1 MESSAPPDL
10 SVYDRLAHTPE
21 QLQQLLAEG
30 RQRRELRALFGDRD
44 FQQLAALAR
53 RVQRRRAPPGA
64 RVYLVP
70 GIMGSQ
76 LVRARPAPWPA
87 DLLWIDP
94 LDIINGRLDE
104 LTLPRHDD
112 LKPFGALPYSYL
124 GLKLRLQ
131 AAGFDV
137 CLYDFDWRQNLQTVA
152 AELAARLRA
161 ETNRPVSLVAH
172 SMGGLV
178 ARAALALPGLEHVQR
193 LIALGTPFTG
203 SFAVVQALRGSYPVV
218 RRLAALDQHH
228 DAETLARE
236 VFSSFPSLYQMLPH
250 PGRLTQLDLFD
261 LASWPQG
268 GPGPDPGLLRETRS
282 FGAGAGE
289 PDPRCV
295 AIAGTR
301 QRTVTDLK
309 RQEQQFAYQISSLG
323 DGTVPLASASAGA
336 ALTYCLACEHS
347 ELARSE
353 RVARAVID
361 LLRGEITQ
369 RLSPRVPVIRPAALW
384 VSDEQLRAV
393 ASEKVDWSALSTAGR
408 REYLSLLS
416 EAPAVYRPPA

>member
-1 MESSAPPDL
+1 METSAPPDL

-44 FQQLAALAR
+44 LQLLTALAR
-53 RVQRRRAPPGA
+53 RVQRRGAPAGA

-76 LVRARPAPWPA
+76 LMRPRPAPWPA

-94 LDIINGRLDE
+94 LDIINGRLEE

-112 LKPFGALPYSYL
+112 LKSFGALPYSYL

-137 CLYDFDWRQNLQTVA
+137 CLYDFDWRQDLQTVA
-152 AELAARLRA
+152 AQLAARVRA
-161 ETNRPVSLVAH
+161 EAGRPVSLVAH

-193 LIALGTPFTG
+193 LVALGAPFTG

-218 RRLAALDQHH
+218 RRLAAMDQHH

-236 VFSSFPSLYQMLPH
+236 VFSSFPSLYQMLPIE
-250 PGRLTQLDLFD
+250 GRLTQLDLFD
-261 LASWPQG
+261 TASWPQS
-268 GPGPDPGLLRETRS
+268 GPGPQPDLLQASRS
-282 FGAGAGE
+282 FGAIAAA

-301 QRTVTDLK
+301 QRTVTGLS
-309 RQEQQFAYQISSLG
+309 RQERQFSYQISSLG

-336 ALTYCLACEHS
+336 ALTYFIACEHS

-353 RVARAVID
+353 SVARAVID
-361 LLRGEITQ
+361 LLRGETTQ
-369 RLSPRVPVIRPAALW
+369 RLSARRPVIRPKTLW

-393 ASEKVDWSALSTAGR
+393 ATEKVDWSALSNAGR
-408 REYLSLLS
+408 RDYLALLS
-416 EAPAVYRPPA
+416 EPPAAYRPPA

>member
-1 MESSAPPDL
+1 MENSAPPDL
-10 SVYDRLAHTPE
+10 SVYDRLARTPE

-44 FQQLAALAR
+44 FELLAALAR

-76 LVRARPAPWPA
+76 LMRARPAPWPA

-94 LDIINGRLDE
+94 LDIIDGRLEE
-104 LTLPRHDD
+104 LTLPSHDD
-112 LKPFGALPYSYL
+112 LKSFGALPYSYL

-137 CLYDFDWRQNLQTVA
+137 CLYDFDWRQDLQTVA
-152 AELAARLRA
+152 AQLAARVRA
-161 ETNRPVSLVAH
+161 EGDRPVSLVAH

-178 ARAALALPGLEHVQR
+178 ARAALALPGLENVQR
-193 LIALGTPFTG
+193 LIALGTPFAG

-228 DAETLARE
+228 DAETLARD
-236 VFSSFPSLYQMLPH
+236 VFSTFPSLYQMMPRA
-250 PGRLTQLDLFD
+250 GRLTQLDLFE
-261 LASWPQG
+261 LASWPKD
-268 GPGPDPGLLRETRS
+268 GPGPDPALLQESRA
-282 FGAGAGE
+282 FGAAV

-295 AIAGTR
+295 AIAGAR

-323 DGTVPLASASAGA
+323 DGTVPLASASAGS

-361 LLRGEITQ
+361 LLRGETTQ
-369 RLSPRVPVIRPAALW
+369 RLRARVPVIRPMTLW

-393 ASEKVDWSALSTAGR
+393 ATEKVDWSALTTAGR
-408 REYLSLLS
+408 RDYLRLLS
-416 EAPAVYRPPA
+416 EAPAVYRLPA